1 MDSGVEA
8 KPVHSTSS
16 STRALR
22 DDLYFARAAA
32 NCAATSAGPVL
43 QVASSKPRLVPK
55 RWMSVAGTT
64 PASLATSAR
73 VSSAGLRRCMTRA
86 AAARISSSEVSRGRG
101 DIFIERPG
109 RAAAIRHERQLVSIT
124 EWPFIFHL
132 TLMNRRLLLS
142 RFAGE
147 AAMEIP
153 AAYTPPDLQGKIAL
167 VAGATRGVGR
177 GTALALGAA
186 GAAVYCTGRSTRTK
200 RRRHSRAV
208 RRGSAEA
215 RKALP
220 ADYYKNRPETIEE
233 TAELVSARGGKGIA
247 VVVDHLQT
255 AQVERL
261 IAKIRKEK
269 GRLHLLVND
278 ISESAEHEFGKT
290 FWQADLERG
299 FAMFRNAIHTHI
311 ITSHCA
317 APLLIETAKNSG
329 RTGLIVEIGD
339 GDTYTYRGHLF
350 FDLIKTTVIRLAF
363 AVAYELRK
371 KNVAAV
377 ALTPGFLRS
386 EVMLERFGVS
396 EATWQDAVKKDPN
409 YICSETPLY
418 AGRAVVA
425 LAADPGLMKKSGR
438 VFSTWGLSDEY
449 AFCDADGRRPHWG
462 RHFVGKY
469 GDHMNPCDEGFYKYW
484 FGGALE
490 AVFPDWP
497 S

>member
-1 MDSGVEA
+1 MAE
-8 KPVHSTSS
+8 
-16 STRALR
+16 
-22 DDLYFARAAA
+22 
-32 NCAATSAGPVL
+32 TSAYQAPE
-43 QVASSKPRLVPK
+43 
-55 RWMSVAGTT
+55 
-64 PASLATSAR
+64 
-73 VSSAGLRRCMTRA
+73 LRNC
-86 AAARISSSEVSRGRG
+86 V
-101 DIFIERPG
+101 
-109 RAAAIRHERQLVSIT
+109 V
-124 EWPFIFHL
+124 
-132 TLMNRRLLLS
+132 
-142 RFAGE
+142 
-147 AAMEIP
+147 
-153 AAYTPPDLQGKIAL
+153 L

-177 GTALALGAA
+177 GIALALGEA
-186 GAAVYCTGRSTRTK
+186 GATVYCTGRS
-200 RRRHSRAV
+200 SRAALAS
-208 RRGSAEA
+208 GAKPLSGQQQE
-215 RKALP
+215 KALP
-220 ADYYKNRPETIEE
+220 AAYYTGRPETIEE
-233 TAELVSARGGKGIA
+233 TAELVTARGGKGVA
-247 VVVDHLQT
+247 VVVDHLDVS
-255 AQVERL
+255 QVEKL
-261 IAKIRKEK
+261 VAEIRAGQGK
-269 GRLHLLVND
+269 LHVLVND
-278 ISESAEHEFGKT
+278 ISESAEHEFGKP
-290 FWQADLERG
+290 FWQAGLERG

-339 GDTYTYRGHLF
+339 GDTYSYRGHLF
-350 FDLIKTTVIRLAF
+350 FDLIKTTAIRLAF
-363 AVAYELRK
+363 AMAYELRK

-425 LAADPGLMKKSGR
+425 LAADPGLMKRSGR
-438 VFSTWGLSDEY
+438 VFSTWGLSEEY

-497 S
+497 P